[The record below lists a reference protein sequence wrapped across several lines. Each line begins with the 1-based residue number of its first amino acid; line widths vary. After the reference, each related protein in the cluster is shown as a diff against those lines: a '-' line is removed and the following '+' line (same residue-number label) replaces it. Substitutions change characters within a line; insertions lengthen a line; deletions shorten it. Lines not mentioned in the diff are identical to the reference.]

1 MKGFIGPLLKGL
13 VFTVVTAVATLLLAV
28 TIANRGGGAEV
39 TYRAWFSDATSVNAG
54 DDVRMAG
61 VRVGQVNDVR
71 IVERRFAEVEFAVD
85 AGRKL
90 SASVTA
96 TIKFRNLI
104 GQRYISLDQGAG
116 DPNAVLD
123 PGSLIPLERTRPALD
138 LTAMLNGFKP
148 LFQALSPDD
157 VNKLSFEIVQVL
169 QGEGATVDSLLRHTA
184 SLTTTIAEKD
194 KVIGQ
199 VIGNLNTVLDQVTPR
214 QDKLSS
220 LISTTQQLVSGLA
233 RDSAPIGAA
242 IDGLAEL
249 TTSTAGLLVDSREPL
264 RKDIDALGDLSKNLA
279 DGTPAFERFLS
290 NLPVKY
296 ESIGRTASYGSWL
309 NMFLCSAA
317 SDAPQAPGGGPVGI
331 PLTEPRCLR

>member
-1 MKGFIGPLLKGL
+1 MNTFIGPLLKGL
-13 VFTVVTAVATLLLAV
+13 VFTVVTAVATILLAV

-39 TYRAWFSDATSVNAG
+39 TYRARFSDATSVNPG

-61 VRVGQVNDVR
+61 VRIGQVNEVR
-71 IVERRFAEVEFAVD
+71 IVDRRFAEVEFAVD

-90 SASVTA
+90 SASATA

-116 DPNAVLD
+116 NPNAVLD

-169 QGEGATVDSLLRHTA
+169 QGEGATVDNLLRHTA
-184 SLTTTIAEKD
+184 SLTSTIADKD

-199 VIGNLNTVLDQVTPR
+199 VIGNLNTVLDQVSSR
-214 QDKLSS
+214 EDKLSN
-220 LISTTQQLVSGLA
+220 LISTTQRLVSGLA
-233 RDSAPIGAA
+233 KDSEPIGEA
-242 IDGLAEL
+242 IAGLAEL
-249 TTSTAGLLVDSREPL
+249 TTSTAGLLVDGREPL

-279 DGTPAFERFLS
+279 DGTPAFERFLT
-290 NLPVKY
+290 NLPLKY
-296 ESIGRTASYGSWL
+296 EAIGRTASYGSWL
-309 NMFLCSAA
+309 NTFLCSAA
-317 SDAPQAPGGGPVGI
+317 SDAAPAPGGGPVGV